1 MAPIPSIL
9 DPIVSMVYI
18 QPPPMPIMS
27 QIDDMAVS
35 CESDHTPEHN
45 KTMLNG
51 DVMTNDD
58 GFKEYYVP
66 MVRSSPIGTKEDIGF
81 NECFKPMGDGLTC
94 VRYQVKCKF
103 CIHQATCINSYPYR
117 TTCLKTGL
125 KMKHIGKP
133 FIVCDFWEPNNE
145 CIKKAESG
153 IKKNRIGIGAFVGF
167 SIKR

>member
-1 MAPIPSIL
+1 MP
-9 DPIVSMVYI
+9 D
-18 QPPPMPIMS
+18 MPIMS

-35 CESDHTPEHN
+35 CESDHTPEQH

-51 DVMTNDD
+51 GYMSDN
-58 GFKEYYVP
+58 GAFSEYYVP
-66 MVRSSPIGTKEDIGF
+66 MVRSTHVGTKEDIGF

-103 CIHQATCINSYPYR
+103 CIHQATCINSHPYR

-125 KMKHIGKP
+125 KMKHIGKT
-133 FIVCDFWEPNNE
+133 FIVCDFWEPNSE

-167 SIKR
+167 SVKR